1 MATIGRRGFLAL
13 AGAAAASPALP
24 RLAFAESPAGVA
36 LHGLSAFGDLKYP
49 AGFTHFDYASP
60 EAPQGGTFNFSPPN
74 WFWNQNT
81 DAFNTLNPFVPNGD
95 SPPRM
100 ELCFNSLMVR
110 ALDEPDAIYGMLAE
124 TVTIL
129 PDRKTY
135 EFRLRPN
142 IRFHD
147 GSALTAE
154 DVAFSYR
161 LFKEKGHAHLRLP
174 LGRLQE
180 AVAADAATVRLT
192 FASEQTERA
201 VLTAAVMPIVSK
213 AFFEANPFD
222 SSQLKAPLGSGPYR
236 VGRFVA
242 GQFIEYDRVE
252 DYWGKD
258 VPAGRG
264 LNHFE
269 RIRVEFYRDRQAA
282 FEAFKKGNVLYRQEF
297 TSRIWATGYDFPAIK
312 EGKVVRREF
321 PRELRPALQAWA
333 LNTRRKQFEDVRV
346 RQAIAMCFDFEW
358 TKRNLFYDAYERS
371 DSLFQQ
377 SEFVAEG
384 LPSPDELK
392 LLEPL
397 RGKVSDEVFGEP
409 VMQPRSDG
417 SGRDRNMLRRA
428 TELLAQAGYK
438 RPDQPG
444 LIGGLMSSIGLA
456 DAPPDPRF
464 VVNEDGER
472 IMLEMLVDDDVFVR
486 VDQPFVD
493 NLRAIGIDA
502 SIRQVDAAQFTV
514 RQSDYDFDMIS
525 IAASLSATPTFDDL
539 EDFFHSSAAGVN
551 GTRNLPGTR
560 DEAVDALLVAVS
572 KAEDRAAL
580 VVAMRA
586 LDRVLRARRD
596 WIPNWHAANHRA
608 AYWDMYGFKE
618 PKPDYG
624 FPVES
629 LWWFD
634 EAKAK
639 TIGKA

>member
-1 MATIGRRGFLAL
+1 MARLGRRRFLAL
-13 AGAAAASPALP
+13 AGAAAASPLLA
-24 RLAFAESPAGVA
+24 RVAFAESPAGMP

-60 EAPQGGTFNFSPPN
+60 DAPRGGTFNFSPPN

-135 EFRLRPN
+135 EFRLRPGA
-142 IRFHD
+142 RFHD
-147 GSALTAE
+147 GGALTAE

-174 LGRLQE
+174 LARLQE
-180 AVAADAATVRLT
+180 AAAVDASTVRLT
-192 FASEQTERA
+192 FASEHTERA

-222 SSQLKAPLGSGPYR
+222 SSQLNPPVGSGPYR

-252 DYWGKD
+252 DHWGAD
-258 VPAGRG
+258 VRATRG
-264 LNHFE
+264 LNHFD

-333 LNTRRKQFEDVRV
+333 LNTRRKQFEDMRV

-384 LPSPDELK
+384 LPSPAEMA

-397 RGKVSDEVFGEP
+397 RAKLSDEVFGEP
-409 VMQPRSDG
+409 VTQPRSDG

-428 TELLAQAGYK
+428 TDLLAQAGYK
-438 RPDQPG
+438 RPEPPG

-464 VVNEDGER
+464 VINEDGER

-624 FPVES
+624 FPVEQ

-639 TIGKA
+639 KIGKG

>member
-1 MATIGRRGFLAL
+1 MMRLGRRRFLAL

-24 RLAFAESPAGVA
+24 RLAFPESRAGVA
-36 LHGLSAFGDLKYP
+36 LHGLSAFGDLRYP

-60 EAPQGGTFNFSPPN
+60 DAPRGGTFNFSPPN

-135 EFRLRPN
+135 EFRLRPG
-142 IRFHD
+142 IKFHE

-154 DVAFSYR
+154 DVAFTYR

-174 LGRLQE
+174 LARMQE
-180 AVAADAATVRLT
+180 AVAADPATVRLT
-192 FASEQTERA
+192 FSSEHTERA

-222 SSQLKAPLGSGPYR
+222 SSQLNPPVGSGPYR

-252 DYWGKD
+252 DHWGAD
-258 VPAGRG
+258 VPAARG
-264 LNHFE
+264 LNHFD

-333 LNTRRKQFEDVRV
+333 LNTRRRQFEDMRV

-384 LPSPDELK
+384 LPSPPEMA

-397 RGKVSDEVFGEP
+397 RAKLSDEAFGEP

-428 TELLAQAGYK
+428 TDLLAQAGYK
-438 RPDQPG
+438 RPEPPG
-444 LIGGLMSSIGLA
+444 LIGGLMSSIRLA

-464 VVNEDGER
+464 VINEDGER

-572 KAEDRAAL
+572 KAEDREAL

-624 FPVES
+624 FPVEQ

-639 TIGKA
+639 KIGKG